1 MNTFTDYYA
10 LLGVT
15 SDAAP
20 EKIKAAFK
28 KLALQ
33 YHPDVYKGADANER
47 MSQLLHAYQTLNDPV
62 ARKNYDL
69 QRAEHTLD
77 AFVPGHTFTA
87 ASHSTNGQSQSSQR
101 SAGGPAD
108 KTVSPGARRDRQ
120 RRYDFPSFAPD
131 KTVRVNLVDIDY
143 ALSTSQAQQLVRDG
157 LLRGVATTTKEQEYF
172 CHRCH
177 HHWHGEHEYNASN
190 KFPRFCPKCQAT
202 DWPEYLLLR
211 CMHCCAVFE
220 SEQIRY
226 EIGSYS
232 YGQGNRPDK
241 TGLCPPYELFPLCP
255 YCGTARWSQAEN
267 ERVSDLR
274 QKADQHT
281 LMIRL
286 IWISVL
292 VIGLLLI
299 GLLFFGGF

>member
-15 SDAAP
+15 SDAPP

-47 MSQLLHAYQTLNDPV
+47 MSQILHAYQTLNDPV

-69 QRAEHTLD
+69 QRSEHTLD
-77 AFVPGHTFTA
+77 AYVPGKASTA
-87 ASHSTNGQSQSSQR
+87 AHSSNGQSRTSQ
-101 SAGGPAD
+101 GPVRGTG

-120 RRYDFPSFAPD
+120 RHYDFPSFAPD
-131 KTVRVNLVDIDY
+131 KTVRVDLVDIDY
-143 ALSTSQAQQLVRDG
+143 ALSASEAQQLVHDG
-157 LLRGVATTTKEQEYF
+157 LLRGVAAETKNAYYF

-177 HHWHGEHEYNASN
+177 HRWRGESMDTAKN
-190 KFPRFCPKCQAT
+190 FPRFCPKCQAT

-232 YGQGNRPDK
+232 YGQGNTPNK

-255 YCGTARWSQAEN
+255 YCGTARWSQTEN
-267 ERVSDLR
+267 ARVSNLR
-274 QKADQHT
+274 QKADQHAL
-281 LMIRL
+281 LMRVV
-286 IWISVL
+286 WTSVVVLGIL
-292 VIGLLLI
+292 VMGF
-299 GLLFFGGF
+299 LLFSGH